1 MSEVTGPSSRCI
13 DFALCIFIRSYLS
26 FVWSCILPPPSC
38 PFHYHSLSP
47 HHRAIGNSCIQQANS
62 AETTIS
68 SRATTKSSLVIDS
81 YRRMAASGVQQQ
93 RQHQQQQSD
102 GMRYGSSFQHQHGIS
117 MGETTCRATPI
128 HTEVFAEISTSGA
141 RAAIHFVEESSAF
154 RGLSRSSSSYRSS
167 PSSRSGTRRQ
177 PGLWRDTRGVQSS
190 PAVIGQQRQTV
201 VAQPAV
207 IREQPM
213 ATSLASV
220 SSYVDSRSPGK
231 HHRRT
236 STPLDGAYLTLL
248 GVSTGLKTPGVDNWT
263 VAGALVESSVD
274 LRTRNVKGMTPLHL
288 ACSAGQVR
296 HHSRTHE
303 KNIFARARLVE
314 RYICISF
321 STMRSMG
328 FPLKAVDKKSD

>member
-1 MSEVTGPSSRCI
+1 MHLATAC
-13 DFALCIFIRSYLS
+13 
-26 FVWSCILPPPSC
+26 C
-38 PFHYHSLSP
+38 PFQCHSLSSS
-47 HHRAIGNSCIQQANS
+47 HHRGIANSCIQQANS
-62 AETTIS
+62 AETAIIS
-68 SRATTKSSLVIDS
+68 STTTTTVESRHRLVQ
-81 YRRMAASGVQQQ
+81 RRMAASGVQQQ
-93 RQHQQQQSD
+93 RQHQQQQPD
-102 GMRYGSSFQHQHGIS
+102 GMTYGSSFQHQHGVS

-128 HTEVFAEISTSGA
+128 HAEVFAEISTSGA

-154 RGLSRSSSSYRSS
+154 RGLSRSSSYRSS
-167 PSSRSGTRRQ
+167 PSRSGTRRQ
-177 PGLWRDTRGVQSS
+177 PGLWRDSRGVQSS

-207 IREQPM
+207 IGVQPV
-213 ATSLASV
+213 ATSIASV
-220 SSYVDSRSPGK
+220 SSCIDSRSPGK

-296 HHSRTHE
+296 HHSQTHE
-303 KNIFARARLVE
+303 KNIFARVRLVE
-314 RYICISF
+314 
-321 STMRSMG
+321 RSMG
-328 FPLKAVDKKSD
+328 FPLKAVDKKYD